1 MPYGEPDPEDP
12 LALQGIEVPGSE
24 SETREMA
31 RCFAEEFAR
40 MGWATPRILQLF
52 QDARY
57 AGPYR
62 AFLLL
67 GEKAIREI
75 VAEAAFVYGVRR
87 QRLYELPET
96 LADCGEG
103 EFPPA
108 GPLDLRGG
116 SVPRAVDGGGN

>member
-24 SETREMA
+24 SETRAMA
-31 RCFAEEFAR
+31 TCFAEEFAR
-40 MGWATPRILQLF
+40 MGWATSRILRLF

-57 AGPYR
+57 VGPHR

-87 QRLYELPET
+87 ERPYESPEIF
-96 LADCGEG
+96 AGAGEDD
-103 EFPPA
+103 FPPA
-108 GPLDLRGG
+108 GPLDLRSG
-116 SVPRAVDGGGN
+116 AVSPTDD

>member
-40 MGWATPRILQLF
+40 MGWATLRILRLF

-57 AGPYR
+57 AGPHR

-87 QRLYELPET
+87 QRPYESPEIF
-96 LADCGEG
+96 AGSDEG
-103 EFPPA
+103 DFPPA

-116 SVPRAVDGGGN
+116 PIPRADD

>member
-24 SETREMA
+24 SETRAMA
-31 RCFAEEFAR
+31 TCFAEEFAR
-40 MGWATPRILQLF
+40 MGWATSRILRLF
-52 QDARY
+52 QDVRY

-67 GEKAIREI
+67 GEKSIREI

-87 QRLYELPET
+87 ERPYESPET
-96 LADCGEG
+96 FASAGEDD
-103 EFPPA
+103 FPPA
-108 GPLDLRGG
+108 GPLDRRSG
-116 SVPRAVDGGGN
+116 AVSRTDD

>member
-12 LALQGIEVPGSE
+12 LALQGIEVPGTE
-24 SETREMA
+24 SETRAMA
-31 RCFAEEFAR
+31 SCFAEEFAR
-40 MGWATPRILQLF
+40 MGWATPRILRLF

-57 AGPYR
+57 TGPHR

-67 GEKAIREI
+67 GENTIREI

-87 QRLYELPET
+87 ERPYESPET
-96 LADCGEG
+96 FAVAEEDDLT
-103 EFPPA
+103 PA

-116 SVPRAVDGGGN
+116 AVSRTDD